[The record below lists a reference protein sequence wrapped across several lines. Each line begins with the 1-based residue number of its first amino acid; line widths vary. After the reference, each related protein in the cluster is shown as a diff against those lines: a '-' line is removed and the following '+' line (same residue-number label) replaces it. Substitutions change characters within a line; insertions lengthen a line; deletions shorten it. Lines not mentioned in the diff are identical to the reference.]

1 MEVKKSIKKAVE
13 RSSKL
18 EGLSLSRALKNKK
31 VIERLKKHGKAV
43 SL

>member
-1 MEVKKSIKKAVE
+1 MKVKKGLKKAVE

-31 VIERLKKHGKAV
+31 VIERLKKYGKAFSV
-43 SL
+43 